1 MTRRPPR
8 STPTATLFPYTTLFR
23 SLSPAVRR
31 ILTGPVVHH
40 QIARDIASR
49 MPQVTHRGDEDMR
62 MVLAHAAGAG
72 ERLLDGR
79 LGVGDPDPVGQLVED
94 QRRQGMRPLDVVR
107 SEERRVGKEGVSTCR
122 SRWSPY
128 N

>member
-1 MTRRPPR
+1 M
-8 STPTATLFPYTTLFR
+8 AVADVEPYPADMLEMR
-23 SLSPAVRR
+23 LSPAVRR
-31 ILTGPVVHH
+31 ILTRPVVHH
-40 QIARDIASR
+40 QIARDIARR

-72 ERLLDGR
+72 ERLLNGR